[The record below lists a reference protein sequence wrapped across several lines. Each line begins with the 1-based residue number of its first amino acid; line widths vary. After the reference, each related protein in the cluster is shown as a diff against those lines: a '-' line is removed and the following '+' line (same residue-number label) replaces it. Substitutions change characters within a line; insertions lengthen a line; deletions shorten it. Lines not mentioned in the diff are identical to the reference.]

1 MDLRQ
6 LRYFLSIA
14 EARSFSRA
22 AERVHIAQ
30 PALSAHVGRLE
41 EELGVRLF
49 HRTSKGVEL
58 TRAGIVL
65 AEHAVTI
72 LKDVQTAQDAV
83 RNAGEEV
90 QGHVSLGL
98 TTSVSMVVTVALLER
113 VRSRWPRIELHLVE
127 GHSGWLMEWLLDG
140 RLDSAIIYEASTV
153 TKTLRTTLL
162 LEDELYLIGPP
173 SRVEPAASS
182 TVTMGELAEI
192 PLMLPGRPHGLR
204 AVIDQAAAS
213 AGLEVKVEAE
223 VESVYSIKEV
233 IVAGM
238 GHTVTSLSPFRKEL
252 ARNEVSARRIVEPQ
266 VLRNVVL
273 ATRADRS
280 LSEAREKVEAELK
293 GLVIELVHSGQWPGR
308 LKLA

>member
-1 MDLRQ
+1 
-6 LRYFLSIA
+6 
-14 EARSFSRA
+14 
-22 AERVHIAQ
+22 
-30 PALSAHVGRLE
+30 
-41 EELGVRLF
+41 
-49 HRTSKGVEL
+49 
-58 TRAGIVL
+58 
-65 AEHAVTI
+65 
-72 LKDVQTAQDAV
+72 
-83 RNAGEEV
+83 
-90 QGHVSLGL
+90 
-98 TTSVSMVVTVALLER
+98 
-113 VRSRWPRIELHLVE
+113 
-127 GHSGWLMEWLLDG
+127 
-140 RLDSAIIYEASTV
+140 V